1 MHARTVCI
9 RNYPDN
15 AEPKAFEEPVRM
27 CRYHPELREMF
38 QRSWVDISSE
48 QICPAEFIVR
58 AEIDCHGTLTLGF
71 VFERLDEQSAYPAPM
86 CIRSHGDR
94 MQLPQRLRVFDRAH
108 PSCQFSE
115 EHHAKRHAIG
125 STTIINFGTSFRGG

>member
-27 CRYHPELREMF
+27 CRYPPELREMF

-58 AEIDCHGTLTLGF
+58 AEIDCHGTLTLSF
-71 VFERLDEQSAYPAPM
+71 VFERLDEQPAYPAPM
-86 CIRSHGDR
+86 CIRPHGDR
-94 MQLPQRLRVFDRAH
+94 MQLPQRRRMFDRPNPTH
-108 PSCQFSE
+108 QLSIDR
-115 EHHAKRHAIG
+115 HTKRHPIG
-125 STTIINFGTSFRGG
+125 GTTFINFGASFCEG